1 MDSNETEDIC
11 YPQPKSLD
19 QRVAI
24 AKDFVGRFQYELEL
38 VVDPMENPAEEAFA
52 AWPERLYVVGD
63 GKIVYKGDVGPFG
76 FKPDEVEQWLAARL
90 GPEVAVG
97 KGL

>member
-38 VVDPMENPAEEAFA
+38 VVDPMENLAEEAFA
-52 AWPERLYVVGD
+52 AWPERLYVVDD